1 MTEQI
6 IDYALPCMKAEQA
19 LKDAHNAFL
28 EHKLDLAL
36 TRTMDAIVD
45 ARLMY
50 AALLYAKEIDK
61 RMMYATLGHAKET
74 STVYTK
80 DEHA

>member
-6 IDYALPCMKAEQA
+6 IDYALPCMKAEKA

-28 EHKLDLAL
+28 EQNLNSAL
-36 TRTMDAIVD
+36 THTMEAIIN

-50 AALLYAKEIDK
+50 SAL
-61 RMMYATLGHAKET
+61 R
-74 STVYTK
+74 YTK
-80 DEHA
+80 EQREQ

>member
-19 LKDAHNAFL
+19 LKDAHNAFI

-36 TRTMDAIVD
+36 TRTMDAIIDV
-45 ARLMY
+45 RLMY
-50 AALLYAKEIDK
+50 AAL
-61 RMMYATLGHAKET
+61 RHAKET
-74 STVYTK
+74 STVYTENK
-80 DEHA
+80 NA

>member
-6 IDYALPCMKAEQA
+6 IDYALPCMRAEQG

-28 EHKLDLAL
+28 EQNLDKAL
-36 TRTMDAIVD
+36 TCTMEAIIN

-50 AALLYAKEIDK
+50 AALRHVKEK
-61 RMMYATLGHAKET
+61 SNTTYGNTSHA
-74 STVYTK
+74 
-80 DEHA
+80 

>member
-28 EHKLDLAL
+28 DKKLDKAL
-36 TRTMDAIVD
+36 THTMDALIDV
-45 ARLMY
+45 RLMY
-50 AALLYAKEIDK
+50 AAL
-61 RMMYATLGHAKET
+61 RHAKET

-80 DEHA
+80 DKNA

>member
-28 EHKLDLAL
+28 EKKLDNAL
-36 TRTMDAIVD
+36 THTMDAIIN

-50 AALLYAKEIDK
+50 AAL
-61 RMMYATLGHAKET
+61 RHAKENT
-74 STVYTK
+74 IVYGEK
-80 DEHA
+80 KNA